1 MLPVVTAS
9 GDILQVNISSYPD
22 LYFALR
28 GGGPNFGI
36 VTRFDLFM
44 YSLPQGLMWGGSLG
58 YLMNYSSSILT
69 AFTEFGVNAPSDP
82 NAALIVAYAYY
93 EGQYLA
99 TADLEYAKPLADPA
113 IFDDFKAVPSLQDTT
128 GIKTLADITIEFNQS
143 NPSGLR
149 VTSWTATFQL
159 NYTMASYIVD
169 IFIEETNVVANA
181 TGILPACI
189 LQVITTNQ
197 LSHMSKYGGNALG
210 LSTNEPLILLEL
222 AYMWESAADD
232 ERILQACKNIIE
244 RTVTKSREWGL
255 AEEYLYMNYASQFQ
269 DVVPSY
275 GKENHE
281 RLFEVARKYDP
292 GGVFQKL
299 QPGYFKL
306 NGSPKRR

>member
-1 MLPVVTAS
+1 
-9 GDILQVNISSYPD
+9 
-22 LYFALR
+22 
-28 GGGPNFGI
+28 
-36 VTRFDLFM
+36 
-44 YSLPQGLMWGGSLG
+44 MWGGSLV
-58 YLMNYSSSILT
+58 YLMNYSSPILT
-69 AFTEFGVNAPSDP
+69 AFIEFGANAPSDP

-93 EGQYLA
+93 EGQYIA

-149 VTSWTATFQL
+149 ETYWTATYQL

-181 TGILPACI
+181 TGILPACV
-189 LQVITTNQ
+189 LQVITTDQ
-197 LSHMSKYGGNALG
+197 LTHMSKYGGNALG
-210 LSTNEPLILLEL
+210 LSTNEPLILLDL
-222 AYMWESAADD
+222 TYMWESAADD
-232 ERILQACKNIIE
+232 EKILRASKNIVE

-275 GKENHE
+275 GKESHE
-281 RLFEVARKYDP
+281 RLIEVARKFDP
-292 GGVFQKL
+292 EGVFQKL

-306 NGSPKRR
+306 NGGPKRR